1 MTLKISIHEWRCI
14 KNRWL
19 FHCHVS
25 LEDFV
30 VSKVW
35 NGRTLC
41 LTDLLS
47 ADCEVKLLNLM
58 CYRQDQVKHFRTL
71 ACAFWGPKFGT
82 FHKANSWGLL
92 CVGLFQIK
100 LNHLLG
106 SHHQLH
112 HVIAWAVSYDLSWL
126 VLPKPLA
133 AIDSPFHPGHHTSVH
148 HTPKIISLK
157 SIQQN
162 SDCKIQMILPET
174 I

>member
-1 MTLKISIHEWRCI
+1 MNEDVSSI

-58 CYRQDQVKHFRTL
+58 WYRQDQVKHFRTL

-112 HVIAWAVSYDLSWL
+112 HVIAWAFLRLVMTCPAKTASRYRFSLSPWSSYISTSYSEDHILEKHPTKLWL
-126 VLPKPLA
+126 
-133 AIDSPFHPGHHTSVH
+133 
-148 HTPKIISLK
+148 
-157 SIQQN
+157 
-162 SDCKIQMILPET
+162 
-174 I
+174 